1 MKRNMYKSHA
11 KHFVLDFDP
20 TQEELL
26 ELKKLIEKKIGE
38 I

>member
-11 KHFVLDFDP
+11 KHFVLDFGP

-26 ELKKLIEKKIGE
+26 ELKKLIEKKLGE
-38 I
+38 M